1 MLKFKNKFILIVSLM
16 CMFSFS
22 FSAEKEDVE
31 GNTGFLY
38 NIREL
43 KEISDIMDIISEN
56 YVGEKPVDKK
66 MMLHGALKGITDSL
80 GDPHSNYF
88 TKKEMDEFNEDMKGK
103 YPGVGMIIQKKPDD
117 VLLVVSPI
125 EDTPAYKAGIKPKDK
140 IIAINGDSTLGL
152 TSEECAKKLKGEPG
166 TTVKLT
172 VYREKI
178 KETKVFELKREMIQL
193 NYVKS
198 KMLVNNIGYLRLTQF
213 GQDVSKDV
221 QKALTKLNKDG
232 MKALVFDLRSNPGGS
247 LEEAIKI
254 GSLFVKEDKIV
265 STKTKN
271 GPEEIGRRKGNYL
284 GDIPLVIL
292 INEGSASASEIVSG
306 AVKDYKRGT
315 LIGEKTFGKGSVQT
329 VIPLP
334 DGDGIKLTIAKYYT
348 PSGVSIHGVGIEPD
362 IKVEEDEKYMLFDGM
377 ITNVDEEAQKENKK
391 EIIKEVKGEKEAKEY
406 EDKVDYQ
413 LEKALEVLSKK
424 LNLNYVAK
432 VNPKPIEKEKDK
444 DKAKETKEKESKN
457 APVKSPEAQKKNIEK

>member
-1 MLKFKNKFILIVSLM
+1 MLKLKNKFVLLVAIFCV
-16 CMFSFS
+16 FSFS
-22 FSAEKEDVE
+22 FSNEKEEGE

-43 KEISDIMDIISEN
+43 KEISDIIDIIGEN
-56 YVGEKPVDKK
+56 YVGETPVDKK
-66 MMLHGALKGITDSL
+66 TLLHGALKGMTESL

-103 YPGVGMIIQKKPDD
+103 YPGVGMIIQKKVGE
-117 VLLVVSPI
+117 VLVVVSPI
-125 EDTPAYKAGIKPKDK
+125 EDTPAYRAGIKPKDK
-140 IIAINGDSTLGL
+140 ILAINGESTLGL
-152 TSEECAKKLKGEPG
+152 TSEESAKKLKGEPG
-166 TTVKLT
+166 TSVKLT

-178 KETKVFELKREMIQL
+178 KETKDIELKREMIQL

-213 GQDVSKDV
+213 GQDVTKDV
-221 QKALTKLNKDG
+221 EKSLKKLSKQG

-271 GPEEIGRRKGNYL
+271 GDEEIGHRKGQYI

-315 LIGEKTFGKGSVQT
+315 LIGAKTFGKGSVQT
-329 VIPLP
+329 LIPLP

-348 PSGVSIHGVGIEPD
+348 PSGVSIHGIGIEPD

-377 ITNVDEEAQKENKK
+377 ITNIDEEAQKENKK
-391 EIIKEVKGEKEAKEY
+391 EIIKEIKGEKEAKEY
-406 EDKVDYQ
+406 EDKIDYQ
-413 LEKALEVLSKK
+413 LEKAIEVLSKQ

-432 VNPKPIEKEKDK
+432 VNPKKPTEE
-444 DKAKETKEKESKN
+444 
-457 APVKSPEAQKKNIEK
+457 VKKPAN

>member
-1 MLKFKNKFILIVSLM
+1 M

-377 ITNVDEEAQKENKK
+377 ITNVDEEA
-391 EIIKEVKGEKEAKEY
+391 
-406 EDKVDYQ
+406 
-413 LEKALEVLSKK
+413 
-424 LNLNYVAK
+424 
-432 VNPKPIEKEKDK
+432 
-444 DKAKETKEKESKN
+444 
-457 APVKSPEAQKKNIEK
+457 